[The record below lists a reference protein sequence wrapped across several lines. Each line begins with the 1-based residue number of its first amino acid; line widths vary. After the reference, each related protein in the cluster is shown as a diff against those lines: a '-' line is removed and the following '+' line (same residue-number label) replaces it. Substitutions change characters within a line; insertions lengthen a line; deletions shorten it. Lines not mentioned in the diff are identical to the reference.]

1 MVEEDT
7 DYPRVNLAPEE
18 APGLSRADSPGGAE
32 FDPRGDAGTSNAD
45 TDEGGVRSPRGEEGP
60 SPVGGGGGGEAEG
73 GLGGGGV
80 DDGYDSNTREYADD
94 LDYDVDYGDDGVD
107 VDVDADDLGYEDDV
121 SPKAKAGGRGGEG
134 GGGVDDEAEGEVG
147 GGGALGIFSYL
158 WMLVALALFAYLIM
172 KVQDQAATIK
182 VLQQRVQS
190 LETRLGLQPMMPMEM
205 QNQQKR

>member
-7 DYPRVNLAPEE
+7 DHPRVNLAPEE
-18 APGLSRADSPGGAE
+18 APELSRADSPGGAE

-45 TDEGGVRSPRGEEGP
+45 TDEGGVRSPPGGAGP
-60 SPVGGGGGGEAEG
+60 SPVGGNGGGGGGEAEG
-73 GLGGGGV
+73 GVGGV

-94 LDYDVDYGDDGVD
+94 LDYDDDYVDDGVD
-107 VDVDADDLGYEDDV
+107 VDVDADDLDYEDDV
-121 SPKAKAGGRGGEG
+121 SPKAGGRGGEG
-134 GGGVDDEAEGEVG
+134 GVDEAEGEVG

-205 QNQQKR
+205 QNQQNM